1 MKNINAKK
9 VGRVIPNPPL
19 RLGRPACPAQT
30 GGLRITRP
38 TLGLFLFL
46 AVLTALPFPAHAAE
60 NPPARGGR
68 VGWARIITSSTA
80 WRRHAE
86 SDPHLTQFI
95 RSQTSLNIDPTWYSA
110 DPDSIEQL
118 TSYPLLYTNNLTDV
132 VRPSHQ
138 QNLQEYLRRG
148 GFILVDACI
157 NPGITPN
164 PDAFLQQHIALM
176 KIIAPGAEVRELP
189 KDHDVYRQYFTVA
202 DTPPHTYMNDV
213 FDRRWSHHGLYG
225 VFESNGRMISLIT
238 LSGLQC
244 SWSSHPERAAA
255 TECMK
260 MIVNIYVYAMTR

>member
-1 MKNINAKK
+1 MKTINTSK

-19 RLGRPACPAQT
+19 RLRQPVCPART
-30 GGLRITRP
+30 GRLGITRP
-38 TLGLFLFL
+38 TFSILFLLTFL
-46 AVLTALPFPAHAAE
+46 VPFFLHAAE
-60 NPPARGGR
+60 DPPPRGGR

-95 RSQTSLNIDPTWYSA
+95 RGQTSLNIDPTWYSA
-110 DPDSIEQL
+110 DPDSIDQL

-132 VRPSHQ
+132 TRPAHQ
-138 QNLQEYLRRG
+138 KNLSEYLRRG
-148 GFILVDACI
+148 GFILIDACI
-157 NPGITPN
+157 NPGITPS
-164 PDAFLQQHIALM
+164 PDAFLTQHIALM
-176 KIIAPGAEVRELP
+176 KLIAPEAEVRELP
-189 KDHDVYRQYFTVA
+189 KDHDVYRQYFTVK

-225 VFESNGRMISLIT
+225 VFDHGRMISLIT

-244 SWSSHPERAAA
+244 SWSSHPDRAAA